1 MQEIWR
7 DVEGYEGLY
16 QVSDKRRVKSLN
28 YNRTGKEGI
37 LNPRENSRGYLHVI
51 LCKDGK
57 HKNYLVH
64 RLAAQAFI
72 PNPENL
78 PEVNHID
85 ENPSNNYLDNLE
97 WCSSKYNCNF
107 GTRNKR
113 VSKSNSISVM
123 CVETGE
129 VFSSTK
135 EAQEKTGINA
145 KNIGKCARQDKRR
158 HTARQYHWEYV

>member
-7 DVEGYEGLY
+7 DIEGYEGLY
-16 QVSDKRRVKSLN
+16 QVSNLRRIKSLN
-28 YNRTGKEGI
+28 YNRSGKEGI
-37 LNPRENSRGYLHVI
+37 LNPRENNRGYLHVI

-72 PNPENL
+72 PNTENL

-85 ENPSNNYLDNLE
+85 ENPLNNCLDNIE

-113 VSKSNSISVM
+113 VGKSKNIPVM
-123 CVETGE
+123 RVETGE
-129 VFSSTK
+129 VFSSAK
-135 EAQEKTGINA
+135 EAQEKTGIDA
-145 KNIGKCARQDKRR
+145 KNIGKCARRDKRH
-158 HTARQYHWEYV
+158 HTAGRCHWKYV